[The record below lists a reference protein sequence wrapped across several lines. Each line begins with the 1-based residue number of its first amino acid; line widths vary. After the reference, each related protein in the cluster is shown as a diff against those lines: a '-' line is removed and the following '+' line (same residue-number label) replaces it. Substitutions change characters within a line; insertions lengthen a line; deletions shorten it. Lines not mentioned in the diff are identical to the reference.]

1 MAEALRDLA
10 TEDHWA
16 RSLERSLVRR
26 GSLRRAELAYLN
38 AGGGRDLAAPDT
50 WVRSLNR
57 SLRRRAAA
65 KHRWSLDLPSPK
77 GLSLAALLATTAVPA
92 AGALGTA
99 APAAAATG
107 HRMKAL
113 KHRSR
118 GKAVA
123 RVQRALGLADD
134 GVFGRKTLRA
144 VKRYQRRHGLTV
156 DGVVGPGTWSSLG
169 LGAWPRAAG
178 KRAHHRARHRSHAT
192 SRGGRVARLQRALGL
207 PDDGVFGPRTKR
219 AVRRFQRRHGMTVDG
234 VVGPAT
240 WRALGLGGFS
250 GNALKAR
257 GGGGGGGSTRGG
269 MPGSV
274 RRMIAAANHIATRP
288 YVYGGGHGSFA
299 SSGYDCSGSVSYVL
313 HGGGKLR
320 VPRTSGGF
328 EDYGRSGPGRWVT
341 IYANGGHAFMT
352 IAGRRYDTS
361 GMDDGTRWDRRS
373 RSSSG
378 YVVRHPSGL

>member
-1 MAEALRDLA
+1 MAEVLRDLA
-10 TEDHWA
+10 TEDLWA

-26 GSLRRAELAYLN
+26 GSLRRAELTYLN
-38 AGGGRDLAAPDT
+38 AGGGRDLAAADT

-65 KHRWSLDLPSPK
+65 NHRWSLDLPSPK
-77 GLSLAALLATTAVPA
+77 GLSLAALLATTAAPA
-92 AGALGTA
+92 AGALATA

-107 HRMKAL
+107 HRIKAL

-123 RVQRALGLADD
+123 RLQRALGLADD

-144 VKRYQRRHGLTV
+144 VKRYQHRHGLTV

-169 LGAWPRAAG
+169 LGAWPRSGAQRAHR
-178 KRAHHRARHRSHAT
+178 RAHHGARTVA
-192 SRGGRVARLQRALGL
+192 RGSRVARMQRALGL
-207 PDDGVFGPRTKR
+207 ADDGVFGPRTKR
-219 AVRRFQRRHGMTVDG
+219 AVKRFQRSHGLTVDG

-240 WRALGLGGFS
+240 WRALGLGGFA
-250 GNALKAR
+250 GHALKAR

-269 MPGSV
+269 MPASV
-274 RRMIAAANHIATRP
+274 RRMIAAANRIATTP
-288 YVYGGGHGSFA
+288 YVWGGGHGSFA

-328 EDYGRSGPGRWVT
+328 EDYGASGPGRWVT

-373 RSSSG
+373 RSGSG

>member
-1 MAEALRDLA
+1 MAEVIRDLA
-10 TEDHWA
+10 TEDIWA

-26 GSLRRAELAYLN
+26 GSLRRAELTFLN
-38 AGGGRDLAAPDT
+38 GGGARDLSAPET
-50 WVRSLNR
+50 WTRSLNR

-65 KHRWSLDLPSPK
+65 SHRWSLDLPSPK
-77 GLSLAALLATTAVPA
+77 GLSLAALLATTAAPA
-92 AGALGTA
+92 AGALATA
-99 APAAAATG
+99 APAAAASG
-107 HRMKAL
+107 HRLKAL
-113 KHRSR
+113 KHRSH

-178 KRAHHRARHRSHAT
+178 KRAHHPARHRSRAT
-192 SRGGRVARLQRALGL
+192 SRGGRVARMQRALGL
-207 PDDGVFGPRTKR
+207 ADDGVFGPRTKR
-219 AVRRFQRRHGMTVDG
+219 AVKRFQRRHGLSVDG

-250 GNALKAR
+250 GGALKAR
-257 GGGGGGGSTRGG
+257 GGGGGRSTGSG
-269 MPGSV
+269 MPASV
-274 RRMIAAANHIATRP
+274 RRMIAAANRIATTP
-288 YVYGGGHGSFA
+288 YVYGGGHGSFSA
-299 SSGYDCSGSVSYVL
+299 SGYDCSGSVSYVL

-328 EDYGRSGPGRWVT
+328 EDYGDSGRGRWVT

>member
-113 KHRSR
+113 KHRSH

-144 VKRYQRRHGLTV
+144 KY
-156 DGVVGPGTWSSLG
+156 
-169 LGAWPRAAG
+169 A
-178 KRAHHRARHRSHAT
+178 K
-192 SRGGRVARLQRALGL
+192 LQ
-207 PDDGVFGPRTKR
+207 
-219 AVRRFQRRHGMTVDG
+219 
-234 VVGPAT
+234 PA
-240 WRALGLGGFS
+240 
-250 GNALKAR
+250 
-257 GGGGGGGSTRGG
+257 
-269 MPGSV
+269 
-274 RRMIAAANHIATRP
+274 
-288 YVYGGGHGSFA
+288 
-299 SSGYDCSGSVSYVL
+299 
-313 HGGGKLR
+313 
-320 VPRTSGGF
+320 
-328 EDYGRSGPGRWVT
+328 
-341 IYANGGHAFMT
+341 
-352 IAGRRYDTS
+352 
-361 GMDDGTRWDRRS
+361 
-373 RSSSG
+373 
-378 YVVRHPSGL
+378 

>member
-1 MAEALRDLA
+1 MAEAVRDLA
-10 TEDHWA
+10 TEDIWA

-26 GSLRRAELAYLN
+26 GSLRRAELTYLN
-38 AGGGRDLAAPDT
+38 AGGERDLSAPET

-65 KHRWSLDLPSPK
+65 NHRWALDLPSPK
-77 GLSLAALLATTAVPA
+77 GLSLAALLATTAIPA
-92 AGALGTA
+92 AGALGA
-99 APAAAATG
+99 ATPAAAATG

-123 RVQRALGLADD
+123 RLQRALGLADD

-169 LGAWPRAAG
+169 LGAWPRG
-178 KRAHHRARHRSHAT
+178 GGGHRAHRAHRRSHAD

-207 PDDGVFGPRTKR
+207 GDDGVFGPRTKR
-219 AVRRFQRRHGMTVDG
+219 AVKRFQRRHGLSVDG

-250 GNALKAR
+250 GGALKAR
-257 GGGGGGGSTRGG
+257 GGGGGGRSTGSG
-269 MPGSV
+269 MPASV
-274 RRMIAAANHIATRP
+274 RRMITAANRIATTP
-288 YVYGGGHGSFA
+288 YVYGGGHGSFS

-328 EDYGRSGPGRWVT
+328 EDYGDAGRGRWVT

-373 RSSSG
+373 RSTSG